1 MHTTYTTTTCYYYH
15 SAAAAAAAA
24 ADLPVQ
30 HSPIT
35 LFSSFSF
42 PRRNSQ
48 LARRPLVDLT
58 VEREITPR
66 SGSLP
71 VGRES
76 DIPHGDALFGDGQPL
91 YTLGLLGTCH
101 CHRDKSAW
109 PISSTF
115 HGRRRQDRIPPITH
129 PTCVRSAPVIIDD
142 SYASPETA
150 AFHEEGYEG
159 ALVAR
164 VSSPRDLLPM
174 SAYGKAQPPQ
184 LHGYDAG
191 RGYSDNTFPYTAPSY
206 GSQPP
211 APAPTAAPLYQH
223 APQLTPVAYPPN
235 QVRTPYDEQTGPY
248 LNVGVSTPEITSY
261 SPRRGTRD
269 TKFSVYISSLY
280 ELMSEDSTPHFF
292 LMFGNVKC
300 QAALQ
305 KLTQQGAV
313 CSYSVTTEVPSYSAT
328 GWTSSAA
335 VPISMWME
343 SGDGDLIGKLEV
355 GDFTFVD
362 GLSATSGSQEN
373 SRKRKLSI
381 DSTGLMRSSSKRVSN
396 HQLRPKEEYG
406 TYGYAQSETPPSY
419 SPYLQSSSNYN
430 HLVPPYHRSTGSY
443 QGPPPQQ
450 QHQQQQQQP
459 RHLAY
464 GYQSS
469 TTASPPTIKEQSPQA
484 SSWYPSGPTAPRS
497 QGAQSHLGPS
507 RPALSLLPTSQ
518 TTPTLIR
525 TSTIQ
530 QTPSPA
536 TTPHGGAHFSSYGG
550 LMYPHKA
557 KLEIHGNLDDMTTGW
572 SDDEWESRRRLVH
585 FRQAQ
590 SGSTITVTFTPVTPE
605 DRPQSTPTSGTIS
618 CIYWEEKNEC
628 FVTSVD
634 TICLLEKLLNSQFS
648 VEEKNR
654 IRRNLE
660 GFHPMTVS
668 KGKADSEEFF
678 KVIMAFPAP
687 KPRNIEKDVKVFH
700 WKDLL
705 LTFAQSASPASILP
719 PALTP
724 VSSSTGYGTE
734 GSSTGYGGISPR
746 SMANSTTS
754 TYTSNLPARVVSPH
768 EHKSLMLH
776 GGPPDLRVGISPHGP
791 EASSGWPG
799 GPPHQLPAHSSYAPL
814 GHQPPPRDAWGMYLE
829 NSPATA
835 ASQPGSGFGGRR
847 SDGAASVVESGVESV
862 VVAAAAAAAAA
873 AVAATTPTTTTFTW
887 SADAAYVRDSCRL
900 EIGDEGRGLAWPGL
914 GWPEPDPGRRSSP
927 HMRYASTHLASTRLT
942 WTRLASTHRPVH
954 PSIYPS
960 IDPSIDPSIHP
971 STHPLIHPSHLTLS
985 LLSDLPHI
993 IT

>member
-1 MHTTYTTTTCYYYH
+1 MPPLLPPHIL
-15 SAAAAAAAA
+15 
-24 ADLPVQ
+24 ADMYRFQVQ

-42 PRRNSQ
+42 PRRHSQ
-48 LARRPLVDLT
+48 LARRPLVDL
-58 VEREITPR
+58 P
-66 SGSLP
+66 GHHP
-71 VGRES
+71 S
-76 DIPHGDALFGDGQPL
+76 D
-91 YTLGLLGTCH
+91 
-101 CHRDKSAW
+101 R
-109 PISSTF
+109 
-115 HGRRRQDRIPPITH
+115 
-129 PTCVRSAPVIIDD
+129 PVIIDD

-700 WKDLL
+700 WKDLSDAL
-705 LTFAQSASPASILP
+705 KKIIGKYSASPASILP

-835 ASQPGSGFGGRR
+835 GGASAPS
-847 SDGAASVVESGVESV
+847 
-862 VVAAAAAAAAA
+862 
-873 AVAATTPTTTTFTW
+873 P
-887 SADAAYVRDSCRL
+887 SAHMPA
-900 EIGDEGRGLAWPGL
+900 AWPGL
-914 GWPEPDPGRRSSP
+914 AWAGLSRIPVVD
-927 HMRYASTHLASTRLT
+927 HLLT
-942 WTRLASTHRPVH
+942 CATHRPIWHRPV
-954 PSIYPS
+954 
-960 IDPSIDPSIHP
+960 
-971 STHPLIHPSHLTLS
+971 
-985 LLSDLPHI
+985 
-993 IT
+993 